1 MKLNCH
7 GIDPQPKVTSW
18 SVPPPP
24 PPFLNLEQQTTPI
37 DRRQD
42 LSLTE
47 TGLKRL
53 LRGSDLRFQLL
64 LTSGCF
70 QLVSAD
76 ASVSL
81 LSRALTGFRA
91 FLAADVSAFLLQLAP
106 SRVYAAADATTIRLL
121 MALKVSVVCF
131 NHFFAGGQ
139 CVLFQLTQ
147 ACSCCWSY

>member
-1 MKLNCH
+1 MKPNCH
-7 GIDPQPKVTSW
+7 GIDPLPKVTSC
-18 SVPPPP
+18 SVPPP

-37 DRRQD
+37 DRRQA

-70 QLVSAD
+70 QLVAAD
-76 ASVSL
+76 VNVSL

-91 FLAADVSAFLLQLAP
+91 FAAADVSAFLLRLAP
-106 SRVYAAADATTIRLL
+106 SRVSVAADATTVRLL
-121 MALKVSVVCF
+121 MALTGLC
-131 NHFFAGGQ
+131 G
-139 CVLFQLTQ
+139 LF
-147 ACSCCWSY
+147 

>member
-7 GIDPQPKVTSW
+7 GIDPLPKVTSW
-18 SVPPPP
+18 SPPPP
-24 PPFLNLEQQTTPI
+24 PHQTTPI

-70 QLVSAD
+70 QLVAAD

-81 LSRALTGFRA
+81 LSRALTGFHA
-91 FLAADVSAFLLQLAP
+91 FVAADVSAFLLQLAP
-106 SRVYAAADATTIRLL
+106 SRVPVAADVTTIRLL
-121 MALKVSVVCF
+121 MALT
-131 NHFFAGGQ
+131 GLRG
-139 CVLFQLTQ
+139 
-147 ACSCCWSY
+147 W